1 MKTAFEYDVALSF
14 AGEDREFVEA
24 CAEILR
30 SLNVNVFYD
39 NYEKEILLGK
49 NLYSY
54 LADIYQNRARFAVV
68 FISKAYKEKRWTKH
82 ELEYITA
89 RKFRQDNEYLLPI
102 KLDDTDLNEIPATT
116 GYLQGDTP
124 LNVAITIAKKLNS
137 HLDIK
142 SMLSELRYHLP
153 NYKIFIDGSDVVFD
167 CPEEDFYCTYPLG
180 FMMELYRQDLIER
193 AFILPAIVPN

>member
-1 MKTAFEYDVALSF
+1 M
-14 AGEDREFVEA
+14 
-24 CAEILR
+24 
-30 SLNVNVFYD
+30 FYD

-89 RKFRQDNEYLLPI
+89 KKFRQDSEYLLPI
-102 KLDDTDLNEIPATT
+102 KLDDTELNEIPATT

-124 LNVAITIAKKLNS
+124 LNVAITITKKLNS
-137 HLDIK
+137 HLDIE

-153 NYKIFIDGSDVVFD
+153 NYKIFIDGGDVIFD